1 MRGRGKEE
9 LRKGKVRDS
18 PGAWQRAE
26 QMPTGPPT
34 FQALYP
40 TSTGFCA
47 RSRRVTSGS
56 AGSPPRS
63 CAWLYARLPTLPP
76 APVPPRVATFPFAS
90 AFGWPALGG
99 AAALAGRSSV
109 LRSPRARATRGGRRA
124 EPHLS
129 LRGKL
134 RPERRCALPQAPEPG
149 DLSLSNP
156 AGRDQPPPARRNP
169 SSQLLGKFS
178 AGRNLPPSAAP
189 LRAGPTLEL
198 RGARP
203 GSTLRRPAR
212 RGRAAARKP
221 YELSRK
227 GVTKGPAGRGP
238 ESPGPLRW
246 SSRTARQRSAGG

>member
-1 MRGRGKEE
+1 
-9 LRKGKVRDS
+9 
-18 PGAWQRAE
+18 
-26 QMPTGPPT
+26 MPTGPLA

-40 TSTGFCA
+40 TSAGFCA
-47 RSRRVTSGS
+47 RARRVTSGS

-63 CAWLYARLPTLPP
+63 CAWLYASLPTLPP
-76 APVPPRVATFPFAS
+76 APVPPRVATSPFAS

-99 AAALAGRSSV
+99 AAARRDGPLSSDRLEPGPPV
-109 LRSPRARATRGGRRA
+109 GRRA

-129 LRGKL
+129 LRGKP
-134 RPERRCALPQAPEPG
+134 RTAGRCALPQAPEPG

-156 AGRDQPPPARRNP
+156 AGRDQPPPARRSP
-169 SSQLLGKFS
+169 SSQLLENFF
-178 AGRNLPPSAAP
+178 AGWNLPPSAAP

-212 RGRAAARKP
+212 RRPAAAGKP
-221 YELSRK
+221 YVLFRK
-227 GVTKGPAGRGP
+227 GVTKGPARRGP

-246 SSRTARQRSAGG
+246 SSRAAKQRSAGG